1 VTAFHLKMIEYPRN
15 RLRRLI
21 TRQVPIREPRDL
33 FNTLGK
39 LMWCIVCIKLVALF
53 VLFGVGVFVTTKYK
67 RYTNEVDL
75 DRLRNIW
82 EVWVGSK
89 GLVGILFAV
98 LQSLLISYLI
108 HVFRGIVLSQS
119 ETTNAVVARTVN
131 DAFYTVS

>member
-1 VTAFHLKMIEYPRN
+1 
-15 RLRRLI
+15 
-21 TRQVPIREPRDL
+21 
-33 FNTLGK
+33 
-39 LMWCIVCIKLVALF
+39 MWCIVCIKLVALF

>member
-1 VTAFHLKMIEYPRN
+1 MTAFHLKMIEYPRN